1 MISIQIPAH
10 LIPEDCKYRV
20 DVPIYRNGEFIRM
33 SEQLLVPL
41 TDEHALTDHLC
52 DEEFFVELSGNEF
65 NKLIERD
72 ELPTWATATM
82 LFKYSTATGYVD
94 PQTRKITW
102 MRKKRFQHFV
112 HTFRQQP
119 YQLVH

>member
-1 MISIQIPAH
+1 MISIQIPQN

-20 DVPIYRNGEFIRM
+20 DVPIYRNGEFVRM
-33 SEQLLVPL
+33 SEQLIVPL

-52 DEEFFVELSGNEF
+52 DDEFFIELSGNEF

-72 ELPTWATATM
+72 ELPSWATASM
-82 LFKYSTATGYVD
+82 LFKHSTALGYVN
-94 PQTRKITW
+94 PNTRKITW

-112 HTFRQQP
+112 KTFQQP
-119 YQLVH
+119 IYQLAY